1 METTDVTI
9 AADHFSD
16 LIEVNLLFAQA
27 ELTAASTDRSALIRA
42 VRHIDQALKSV
53 RAQRRKPGKSNHA
66 KICVA

>member
-27 ELTAASTDRSALIRA
+27 ELTAA
-42 VRHIDQALKSV
+42 
-53 RAQRRKPGKSNHA
+53 
-66 KICVA
+66 